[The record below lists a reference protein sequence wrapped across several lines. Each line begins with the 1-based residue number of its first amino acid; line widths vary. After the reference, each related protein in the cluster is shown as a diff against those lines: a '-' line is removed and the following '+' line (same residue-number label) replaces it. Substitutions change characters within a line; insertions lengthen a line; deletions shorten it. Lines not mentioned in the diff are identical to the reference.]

1 MQEKQK
7 DSSTLLS
14 LTGKLLLIHLLFILI
29 TPLIL
34 HIRYFS
40 AVLTLC
46 YLLVLFIIGF
56 RHTQDLNISPLK
68 VLAAGYFSQL
78 PGIIPSI
85 FVLIKKLLPFPT
97 VVFEFLVQIWQTP
110 FYPVYPLLPRTSIA
124 DIPLYFM
131 LNLIVSMIIPLLP
144 AAGAYA
150 AKSKK

>member
-1 MQEKQK
+1 MQNKQK
-7 DSSTLLS
+7 DLSTLLS
-14 LTGKLLLIHLLFILI
+14 MTGNLLLIHLLFIIL
-29 TPLIL
+29 TPFIL

-56 RHTQDLNISPLK
+56 RRSHALNIAPLK

-85 FVLIKKLLPFPT
+85 FVMLKKLLPFPT

-124 DIPLYFM
+124 DFPLYFVI
-131 LNLIVSMIIPLLP
+131 NLIVSLIIPLIP

-150 AKSKK
+150 AKIKK